1 MEDFTGPNL
10 TPEEAQVIARELQRK
25 LKEDREI
32 KEKELE
38 LQRERDRIKSSKE
51 LSEARRLFEDQERK
65 RAIDEQIREKKK
77 AQDELKRAQ
86 EELKREREARFGK
99 KAETVEAP
107 PEEKIRTA
115 LNAIKTLYPEYR
127 NPNVAKTAMNTL
139 KVYTNNILTHP
150 EESKYR
156 SIKQDNKA
164 FQDRVAKVSGCIN
177 YLKAV
182 GFSDESGFYT
192 HSSQD
197 LSILR
202 LGLQLLD
209 EFLSLLG

>member
-1 MEDFTGPNL
+1 MENPSGSNL

-25 LKEDREI
+25 LKEDREL

-38 LQRERDRIKSSKE
+38 LQRERDRMKSSKE
-51 LSEARRLFEDQERK
+51 LSEARRLYEEQERK
-65 RAIDEQIREKKK
+65 RAIDEQIREKKR
-77 AQDELKRAQ
+77 AQDELRRAQ
-86 EELKREREARFGK
+86 EELKREKEARFGK
-99 KAETVEAP
+99 KAENTEAP
-107 PEEKIRTA
+107 PEEKIRNA

-127 NPNVAKTAMNTL
+127 NPGVAKTAMNTL
-139 KVYTNNILTHP
+139 RVYTNNILTNP

-164 FQDRVAKVSGCIN
+164 FQDRVAKVSGTIN

-192 HSSQD
+192 NSSQD
-197 LSILR
+197 LSVLR

-209 EFLSLLG
+209 EFLATLG